1 MQVNSPSVSS
11 GTTLP
16 IFRSTDSIT
25 WTLNSPQSSCT
36 LDSALMCT
44 FTTDHLSY
52 FGFVRVTST
61 PITVVTTTTMITSGP
76 GGGGGSNTVYLA
88 GIPIIPTFNTAL
100 SDFLVPSIVELLKKN
115 IQTAEV
121 GTTQNNSIHTVNEPI
136 TNYICP
142 VVKKVN
148 SLEDVSSVSEGEFTQ
163 DVQSILMYRGLDN
176 NQDSLSLDYIAD
188 QASGIAKNSGD
199 YQ

>member
-1 MQVNSPSVSS
+1 MSS